1 MRIRKNLKMQLKKL
15 KTKSNIAGLFLIISI
30 TAFFWF
36 SFINSILISNE
47 KIEGV
52 LFGYDCKINS
62 RFNKK
67 YDYDIYIK
75 NGGRYSSLNS
85 IDCKSLDGVIV
96 GEKVSLIVRGKE
108 VLSVSQNEIELVSYS
123 SLSKN
128 HMNRLASTLIA
139 ALLLTMFSIWR
150 FKSIFDNKS

>member
-1 MRIRKNLKMQLKKL
+1 
-15 KTKSNIAGLFLIISI
+15 
-30 TAFFWF
+30 
-36 SFINSILISNE
+36 E
-47 KIEGV
+47 
-52 LFGYDCKINS
+52 
-62 RFNKK
+62 
-67 YDYDIYIK
+67 

>member
-1 MRIRKNLKMQLKKL
+1 MQLKKL

-67 YDYDIYIK
+67 YDYDIYIE

-85 IDCKSLDGVIV
+85 IDCKSLDG
-96 GEKVSLIVRGKE
+96 VSLIVRGKE

>member
-1 MRIRKNLKMQLKKL
+1 MQLKKL

-36 SFINSILISNE
+36 SFINSILMSNE

-52 LFGYDCKINS
+52 LSGYDCKINS

-67 YDYDIYIK
+67 YDYDIYIE
-75 NGGRYSSLNS
+75 NGRRYSSLNS

-108 VLSVSQNEIELVSYS
+108 VLSVSQNDKELVSYS
-123 SLSKN
+123 NLSKN
-128 HMNRLASTLIA
+128 HTHGLASTLIA

-150 FKSIFDNKS
+150 FKSIFDNKN